1 MGRIMAKQG
10 SRRLVIDTD
19 VVCSASEST
28 DSVSSACRIF
38 LKTVLDVGHRV
49 VITDAIWKE
58 WRRHRSGYSSTWL
71 TQMYGRKRVCRI
83 KKEKERNNNLRN
95 RIDKALPQNQRKLA
109 AKDVHLIEAAIGTDR
124 LVTSNDEKARRA
136 YGNVVNE
143 VAELKKIVWVN
154 PTCVDEEPLK
164 WLKNGAPDEKH
175 RLLGT

>member
-1 MGRIMAKQG
+1 MAKQG

-38 LKTVLDVGHRV
+38 LKTVLDVGYRV

-83 KKEKERNNNLRN
+83 KKEKERDDNLRN
-95 RIDKALPQNQRKLA
+95 RIDQVLPQNQRKLA
-109 AKDVHLIEAAIGTDR
+109 AKDVHLIEAAIVADK
-124 LVTSNDEKARRA
+124 LVTSREKYARKA
-136 YGNVVNE
+136 FKDASNGVNE
-143 VAELKKIVWVN
+143 LKQIVWVN
-154 PTCVDEEPLK
+154 PTCDNEEPIK
-164 WLKNGAPDEKH
+164 WLKNGAPDEKRR
-175 RLLGT
+175 RLGV